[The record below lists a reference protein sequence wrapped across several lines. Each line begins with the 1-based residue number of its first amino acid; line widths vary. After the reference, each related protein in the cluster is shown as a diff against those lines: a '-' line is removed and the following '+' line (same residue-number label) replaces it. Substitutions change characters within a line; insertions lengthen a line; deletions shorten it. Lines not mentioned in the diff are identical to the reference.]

1 MRQWCTMNWTVF
13 SLVRAHRVSLLYT
26 LLYVLNQI
34 VASSGPFVV
43 GICAC
48 IDHEVCCLPL
58 AHLGMEPLAEVTYG
72 ITPTEARQPTV
83 HHQQH
88 SANYSI
94 HVTACSKVS
103 LHTQAAFATIKYTIR
118 LGDRSCI
125 YITSIH
131 QIILTNAHL
140 LNAYIFASYIYTHH
154 NSIYQKKYRV

>member
-1 MRQWCTMNWTVF
+1 MQQWCTINWTMF
-13 SLVRAHRVSLLYT
+13 PLVGAHPVSLLYT

-48 IDHEVCCLPL
+48 MDHEVCCLPL

-88 SANYSI
+88 SANYTI

-118 LGDRSCI
+118 LGDRICI

-131 QIILTNAHL
+131 QIIDTCTSRACIHICVV
-140 LNAYIFASYIYTHH
+140 YIHTS
-154 NSIYQKKYRV
+154 